1 MEFEDGSVCS
11 IVCRAAILLSCFVI
25 SLTHGIQYMSRG
37 FVPYDYVRGL
47 IVHRSALLIF
57 VIGSYLRC
65 FNRT

>member
-1 MEFEDGSVCS
+1 
-11 IVCRAAILLSCFVI
+11 LSCFVI
-25 SLTHGIQYMSRG
+25 SLTVWLQYMSRG